1 VRLPRTALLRR
12 ISGDAAPS
20 VILLEAPTG
29 SGKSWLARRALPPG
43 AVRLRGDLAP
53 LAAAGADRAMLV
65 DDVHLLPDAQ
75 VDDLVEIIE
84 DAAPARR
91 VIIAGQLAPSALHD
105 AVHLVDGDVLDATA
119 LAVTADEIAEASPAG
134 TILDADIERVIET
147 TDGSVRIVTAVLD
160 QAERDPRADLV
171 TLAARMVRAAAV
183 NAQQQLTASEVSA
196 LGLLA
201 RAPGLEPA
209 LLERMGGPGFVQR
222 CLAAGV
228 PLRRHVTGE
237 LDLAMAGVYRGHDLV
252 PDGAMNLADEL
263 ITRDRPVEAVNL
275 LLDAGL
281 PDRAVRML
289 TGLSESTAE
298 TVDPRALVS
307 LLARL
312 GSAVEREPALLLFRA
327 TAERDLG
334 QIEHAAVDI
343 DRAVELSRRAPP
355 TLRHRVEVEAARARL
370 TEGDADAAVSIAE
383 RALAELGAGEERTY
397 ARAYDLL
404 GQAAAMSDHRADLQR
419 AAECYQVAAAAW
431 DSCGEHARARTTR
444 CDLAMSAL
452 VPLGRY
458 DEALS
463 VLAQLL
469 ASADVSDAERSWM
482 MVMEGFALCNANRL
496 DAAAARFDRISELG
510 AVQNNPRLVATAA
523 WGHAIIAARRYERAA
538 ALQRFMAAENT
549 ALGAADDVLG
559 VPFLCDAATVL
570 GALGELEVA
579 EHYLQRVI
587 ERRPMFTDQV
597 ASTQYV
603 LQARRGIIGD
613 TDAALRSTQPAEWWR
628 VHLVTAAAYAQQ
640 HDDAAAARH
649 AGETERELVA
659 LGVGDA
665 DSLGERLAVEQL
677 RRASPPARLLDAGA
691 AAPRAM
697 TGAPAAPTP
706 APTPA
711 PAPVRAGPYVTVL
724 GGPMTVH
731 EGAEEHPIPAGN
743 QQRLIGVIV
752 AAGGSASL
760 DQISDAVWPGDPVNA
775 SRARLRNVLM
785 RLRRGGGE
793 LLVRAGVGVRLAPGV
808 GCDLLDFERE
818 ASDATA
824 AARADPDLAGRLAAH
839 ALRLVE
845 GSAFVDFE
853 YEDWAD
859 NARRRVE
866 QQMISLF
873 DLLSVQAE
881 DSGDLPAAQAY
892 AERALRLDRY
902 SDSRYVRLSELL
914 AMQDRVAAAIA
925 VLDDAAEVARELGGA
940 LPTNVR
946 HRRNELVRRTALR

>member
-1 VRLPRTALLRR
+1 
-12 ISGDAAPS
+12 
-20 VILLEAPTG
+20 
-29 SGKSWLARRALPPG
+29 
-43 AVRLRGDLAP
+43 
-53 LAAAGADRAMLV
+53 MLI
-65 DDVHLLPDAQ
+65 DDVHLLPHVQ
-75 VDDLVEIIE
+75 IEDLVEIIE
-84 DAAPARR
+84 DATPGRP
-91 VIIAGQLAPSALHD
+91 VIIASQLASSALHD
-105 AVHLVDGDVLDATA
+105 AVHLVDGIVLDAAA
-119 LAVTADEIAEASPAG
+119 LAVTADEIAEATPTG
-134 TILDADIERVIET
+134 GILDAEVERVIEV
-147 TDGSVRIVTAVLD
+147 TDGCIRIVTAVLD
-160 QAERDPRADLV
+160 HDQRDPAADLGM
-171 TLAARMVRAAAV
+171 LAARMVRAAAV
-183 NAQQQLTASEVSA
+183 NAQQQLTPAEVSA

-209 LLERMGGPGFVQR
+209 LLDRMAGPGFVPR

-237 LDLAMAGVYRGHDLV
+237 LDVAMASVYRGNDLV

-263 ITRDRPVEAVNL
+263 ITRARPVEAVNL

-281 PDRAVRML
+281 ADRAVRML

-298 TVDPRALVS
+298 TIEPRALLS

-312 GSAVEREPALLLFRA
+312 GSTVEREPALLLFRA

-334 QIEHAAVDI
+334 QIEQAAVDI
-343 DRAVELSRRAPP
+343 DHAVELSRGVPP

-370 TEGDADAAVSIAE
+370 TEGDVVAAVGIAE
-383 RALAELGAGEERTY
+383 RALADLGPGEERTY

-404 GQAAAMSDHRADLQR
+404 AQAAATSDHRVDLQR
-419 AAECYQVAAAAW
+419 AAEYYQVAAAAW
-431 DSCGEHARARTTR
+431 DSCGEHVRARTTR
-444 CDLAMSAL
+444 CDLAMSTL

-458 DEALS
+458 DEALT

-469 ASADVSDAERSWM
+469 ASSDVSDAERSWM

-496 DAAAARFDRISELG
+496 DVAAARFDRISELG

-523 WGHAIIAARRYERAA
+523 WGQAIIAAHRYDRAT

-549 ALGAADDVLG
+549 ALGADDDVLG
-559 VPFLCDAATVL
+559 VPFLCDAATML
-570 GALGELEVA
+570 GALGELEA
-579 EHYLQRVI
+579 ADHYLQRVI
-587 ERRPMFTDQV
+587 ERRPVFADQV
-597 ASTQYV
+597 ASTQYI

-613 TDAALRSTQPAEWWR
+613 TEAALRSTQPCEWWR

-640 HDDAAAARH
+640 HDEDAAARH
-649 AGETERELVA
+649 AAEAERELVA

-665 DSLGERLAVEQL
+665 DSLGERLTVEQL
-677 RRASPPARLLDAGA
+677 RREAPARPPVDADGTA
-691 AAPRAM
+691 VTSTPG
-697 TGAPAAPTP
+697 TPAASGP
-706 APTPA
+706 
-711 PAPVRAGPYVTVL
+711 AGPYVTVL

-731 EGAEEHPIPAGN
+731 EGGEEHPIPAGN
-743 QQRLIGVIV
+743 QQRLIGVVV

-793 LLVRAGVGVRLAPGV
+793 ILVRAGASVRLAPGV

-818 ASDATA
+818 ASDAIA
-824 AARADPDLAGRLAAH
+824 AARADPDIAGRLATH

-853 YEDWAD
+853 YENWAD
-859 NARRRVE
+859 ETRRRVE
-866 QQMISLF
+866 HQMISLL

-881 DSGDLPAAQAY
+881 DAGDLPAAQAY